1 MKHTEHCRT
10 FAVGPPDRDS
20 EVMPRRY
27 RAVVRDELS
36 ADVIDQFTGLPARWF
51 AQPLVDIES
60 DEATDLADLLNLLDR
75 RRRMQHEASR
85 GAL

>member
-1 MKHTEHCRT
+1 
-10 FAVGPPDRDS
+10 
-20 EVMPRRY
+20 MPRRY

-51 AQPLVDIES
+51 AHPLVDIES

-75 RRRMQHEASR
+75 RRRMQHQSR
-85 GAL
+85 GAAN